1 MSVGRLGTN
10 DSNQSS
16 LTEVWFPSQCNGILR
31 KANNAIEA
39 IFSIEK
45 QNHISVDY
53 LSIFSFVWEIE
64 IKSPD
69 REERTFE
76 MQRILPLG
84 INL

>member
-10 DSNQSS
+10 DSNQSN
-16 LTEVWFPSQCNGILR
+16 LTEVWFPSQCNGIPR
-31 KANNAIEA
+31 KANNATEA
-39 IFSIEK
+39 IYSIEK
-45 QNHISVDY
+45 IISLFVDY